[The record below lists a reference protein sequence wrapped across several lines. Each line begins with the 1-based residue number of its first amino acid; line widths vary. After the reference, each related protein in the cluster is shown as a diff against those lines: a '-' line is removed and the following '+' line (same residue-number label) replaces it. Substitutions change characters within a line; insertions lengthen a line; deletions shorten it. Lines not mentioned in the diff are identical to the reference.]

1 MASEQTVVGR
11 RATSSKNLLSRQ
23 DFLKLGGV
31 GLAGVAALGVP
42 GCGGGGGENS
52 GTVIFY
58 YQPDWSGSIHRLLE
72 KFNKQNKGK
81 FQVAYREIDLAS
93 QEYFDRLKTEF
104 QAGGGKPDVIGGD
117 VPWTAEFAE
126 NGWIVDVSSRFP
138 KGDRSKFVNAQ
149 IQSLTYESKIWG
161 VPWDTSVGLLFY
173 RKDLLEKSGFS
184 EPPKTW
190 DELKEMAKKV
200 VQDSG
205 TRYGF
210 IFQGAN
216 NETGVCN
223 GLEYI
228 WTHGGEVLDGDRV
241 IIDSPE
247 SVAGLTTELSMISD
261 GVTPQAVASYTL
273 GEADAAFLNGDAVF
287 CRNWPYMYAMAGD
300 PEMSKI
306 NPEQVGLSQL
316 PVGVG
321 QGQRASCLGGWNM
334 LIDTSS
340 QMQDEAWE
348 FVRFMT
354 SEESQKMQTLSAST
368 LPTLDTLYENREIL
382 EEVPVVALSKE
393 ALQNARPR
401 PVSPYYSQMS
411 RTMSQQFNSILT
423 GATSPGEA
431 VETLQSE
438 LQQIIE
444 QGQ

>member
-1 MASEQTVVGR
+1 MSSEQTVVGR

-161 VPWDTSVGLLFY
+161 VPWSADAGILYY
-173 RKDLLEKSGFS
+173 REDLLEKSGFS

-190 DELKEMAKKV
+190 EELKEMAKKV
-200 VQDSG
+200 VQDSN
-205 TRYGF
+205 TKYGF
-210 IFQGAN
+210 VFQGAN

-247 SVAGLTTELSMISD
+247 SVAGLTMEQSMISD
-261 GVTPQAVASYTL
+261 GVTPQAVASHTMFDA
-273 GEADAAFLNGDAVF
+273 EAAFLEGETVF
-287 CRNWPYMYAMAGD
+287 CRNWPFMYVGVGI
-300 PEMSKI
+300 PEVSKI
-306 NPEQVGLSQL
+306 KQDQVGVSPL
-316 PVGVG
+316 PVGEG
-321 QGQRASCLGGWNM
+321 HSQTASCLGGFNM
-334 LIDTSS
+334 LINASS
-340 QMQDEAWE
+340 EMQDEAWE
-348 FVRFMT
+348 FVQFMT
-354 SEESQKMQTLSAST
+354 SEESQKVYSISTLSA
-368 LPTLDTLYENREIL
+368 PTLNTLYDDREIL
-382 EEVPVVALSKE
+382 KEVPVVALSKE

-411 RTMSQQFNSILT
+411 RTMAEQFNKVLT
-423 GATSPGEA
+423 GAISPEEA

-444 QGQ
+444 EG